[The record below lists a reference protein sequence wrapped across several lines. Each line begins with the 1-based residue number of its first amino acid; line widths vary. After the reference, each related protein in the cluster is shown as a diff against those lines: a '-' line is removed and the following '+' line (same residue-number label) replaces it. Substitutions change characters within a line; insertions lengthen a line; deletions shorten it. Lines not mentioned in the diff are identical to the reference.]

1 MAARLPPLNALRAF
15 EASARHLSFTRAADE
30 LFVTQAAISHQIK
43 SLEEHLGIKLFMRK
57 NRALLLTEEGQ
68 SYFLDIKDI
77 FTSILEATEKLL
89 SRGAKGA
96 ITLSLPPSFAIHW
109 LVPRL
114 SAFNQLHPDI
124 DVRIKAVDQSDGL
137 LTEDV
142 DVAIYYGRGQW
153 PKVKADKLHTE
164 NLIPVCSPLIF
175 NGNKPLDTPEDLA
188 HHTLLHDSSRR
199 DWKRWFR
206 QLDIK
211 SVNVNHGPIFSH
223 SSMILQAA
231 IHGQGIA
238 LAHNIIA
245 KQDID
250 AGRLICPFSEVLVN
264 KSAFYVVC
272 RENQAD
278 VGKIAAFR
286 QWILE
291 TVESEQENIEDG
303 TLV

>member
-30 LFVTQAAISHQIK
+30 LFVTQAAVSHQIK
-43 SLEEHLGIKLFMRK
+43 SLEEYLGIKLFMRK

-68 SYFLDIKDI
+68 AYFLDIKDV
-77 FTSILEATEKLL
+77 FNSILEATEKLL
-89 SRGAKGA
+89 ARGAKGS

-114 SAFNQLHPDI
+114 NAFNLLHPDI
-124 DVRIKAVDQSDGL
+124 DIRIKAIDQHDGL

-153 PKVKADKLHTE
+153 PKIKSDKLHTE
-164 NLIPVCSPLIF
+164 YLIPVCSPLIF
-175 NGNKPLDTPEDLA
+175 NGPKPLDEPADLIN
-188 HHTLLHDSSRR
+188 HTLLHDTSRR
-199 DWKRWFR
+199 DWKRWFK
-206 QLDIK
+206 QLDMK
-211 SVNVNHGPIFSH
+211 AVNVNHGPIFSH

-231 IHGQGIA
+231 IHGQGVA
-238 LAHNIIA
+238 LAHNILA
-245 KQDID
+245 KPDIE
-250 AGRLICPFSEVLVN
+250 AGRLICPFSDVLVN
-264 KSAFYVVC
+264 KSAYYVVC

-291 TVESEQENIEDG
+291 TVENEQENIEDG
-303 TLV
+303 LLV